1 MTLTLELAPHPLH
14 VSGDKSQLE
23 QVLVNLVVNARDA
36 ISDGG
41 SIVVRLTRGGEQKP
55 YARLEVSDNGPGM
68 PAEVLDRVFDPF
80 FTTKPVGAGTG
91 LGLSVVYGVVSAHDG
106 LVHIESAIGHGTS
119 VRVDLPLS
127 AKPESLVASANPVDD
142 TPEGTEQG
150 TTRGELVLLVED
162 EAAVRRTVQR
172 LLEHAG
178 YTVIAATHG
187 AEALTLW
194 HAHSANVRVVLSD
207 VRMPVMSGPE
217 FVRQLRVA
225 GSRLP
230 VVLMSGF
237 ADVELTRSLP
247 AGVRELLQKPFAT
260 AELFRAV
267 REALAS
273 RSE

>member
-1 MTLTLELAPHPLH
+1 
-14 VSGDKSQLE
+14 
-23 QVLVNLVVNARDA
+23 
-36 ISDGG
+36 
-41 SIVVRLTRGGEQKP
+41 
-55 YARLEVSDNGPGM
+55 
-68 PAEVLDRVFDPF
+68 
-80 FTTKPVGAGTG
+80 
-91 LGLSVVYGVVSAHDG
+91 
-106 LVHIESAIGHGTS
+106 VHIESAIGHGTS